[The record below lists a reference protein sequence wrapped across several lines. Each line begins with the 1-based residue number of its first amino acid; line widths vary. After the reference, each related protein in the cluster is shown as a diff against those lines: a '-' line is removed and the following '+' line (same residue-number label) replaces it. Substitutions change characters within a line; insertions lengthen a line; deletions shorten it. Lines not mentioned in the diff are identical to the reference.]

1 MEKRQSRIFLIIAG
15 LLTASV
21 ILFSQLFYV
30 QTTSFSKKEIKTEQ
44 TEKQD
49 AQKEKEVPQDLVVTS
64 ISQLSVPAASTI
76 EVEKEQAFI
85 FEILFEQEIAFPTKV
100 EVNRTLGKL
109 FQHLF
114 RVIISPN
121 AP

>member
-1 MEKRQSRIFLIIAG
+1 MEKKQSRILLIITGLITAG
-15 LLTASV
+15 V

-30 QTTSFSKKEIKTEQ
+30 QNASLSKKEVKTEQ
-44 TEKQD
+44 TEDQ
-49 AQKEKEVPQDLVVTS
+49 APTEDLVISAAPS
-64 ISQLSVPAASTI
+64 ISIPISSTI
-76 EVEKEQAFI
+76 EVEKEQSFI
-85 FEILFEQEIAFPTKV
+85 FEILFEQEIDFPAKD
-100 EVNRTLGKL
+100 EVSRTLGKF

>member
-1 MEKRQSRIFLIIAG
+1 MITIG
-15 LLTASV
+15 LLTAVV

-30 QTTSFSKKEIKTEQ
+30 QNTGLAKKEVKTEQ
-44 TEKQD
+44 TEDQD
-49 AQKEKEVPQDLVVTS
+49 SQDQDTPEDLAISSTPYIS
-64 ISQLSVPAASTI
+64 IPISSTI
-76 EVEKEQAFI
+76 EVEKEQSFI
-85 FEILFEQEIAFPTKV
+85 FEILFEQEVDFPTRI
-100 EVNRTLGKL
+100 EVNRTLGKF

>member
-1 MEKRQSRIFLIIAG
+1 MGKKQSRILLIITGLITAG
-15 LLTASV
+15 V

-30 QTTSFSKKEIKTEQ
+30 QNASLVKKEVKIEQ
-44 TEKQD
+44 TEDQDSEDQD
-49 AQKEKEVPQDLVVTS
+49 AQEDLVITS
-64 ISQLSVPAASTI
+64 APSISVPASATI

-85 FEILFEQEIAFPTKV
+85 FEILFEQEIDFPTKV
-100 EVNRTLGKL
+100 EVSRTLGKF

>member
-1 MEKRQSRIFLIIAG
+1 MKKKQSRILLVITG
-15 LLTASV
+15 LLTAV
-21 ILFSQLFYV
+21 IILFSQLLYT
-30 QTTSFSKKEIKTEQ
+30 QPSQLSKKEVKTEQ
-44 TEKQD
+44 TENSETPKNE
-49 AQKEKEVPQDLVVTS
+49 APEDLVITS
-64 ISQLSVPAASTI
+64 APSISVPASSTI

-85 FEILFEQEIAFPTKV
+85 FEILFEQARTFPKKI
-100 EVNRTLGKL
+100 EVNQSLGRI

>member
-1 MEKRQSRIFLIIAG
+1 MEKKQSRILLIITGLITAG
-15 LLTASV
+15 V

-30 QTTSFSKKEIKTEQ
+30 QNASLSKKEVKTEQ
-44 TEKQD
+44 TEDQD
-49 AQKEKEVPQDLVVTS
+49 SQDPAPPEDLVISSAPS
-64 ISQLSVPAASTI
+64 ISIPVSSTI
-76 EVEKEQAFI
+76 EVEKEQSFI
-85 FEILFEQEIAFPTKV
+85 FEILFEQEIDFPTRV
-100 EVNRTLGKL
+100 EVSRTLGKF